1 MAVLG
6 SDHAIMRRLQGL
18 VVSRIVCLLGVRW
31 ASSVQRGQ
39 ISPIVQSIMVAARL
53 GGITSAEQYKVKKV
67 AGLKGDFYVLQQ
79 LQQTQNK
86 TAKQHRDTA
95 QALTMQFFEESNDSM
110 VDHIKASLFNVN
122 KPPKGEPWGPI
133 VPPDN
138 PIMVVMM
145 DLPPPTVN
153 GVNPALLPAIPGE
166 RAARRAV
173 RRVACGAGH
182 CDARGARRAARRA
195 HTSASCGA
203 SCAAHERVVRCAA
216 VTRAVTRSAPTHP
229 Q

>member
-1 MAVLG
+1 
-6 SDHAIMRRLQGL
+6 
-18 VVSRIVCLLGVRW
+18 VSRIVCVLGIRW

-39 ISPIVQSIMVAARL
+39 ISPIVQSIVVAARL
-53 GGITSAEQYKVKKV
+53 GGITSAEQYKEKKM

-95 QALTMQFFEESNDSM
+95 QALTMHFFEESNDSM

-122 KPPKGEPWGPI
+122 KPPKGEPWGSI

-138 PIMVVMM
+138 LIMVGMM

-153 GVNPALLPAIPGE
+153 GVHPAPLPAIPGE

-173 RRVACGAGH
+173 RRAACGAGH

-203 SCAAHERVVRCAA
+203 SCAAHVRCAA
-216 VTRAVTRSAPTHP
+216 VTRAVTRPAPTH
-229 Q
+229 QQ

>member
-1 MAVLG
+1 MAALG
-6 SDHAIMRRLQGL
+6 SDHAIMRRLQSL
-18 VVSRIVCLLGVRW
+18 TVSRIVCFLGIRW

-39 ISPIVQSIMVAARL
+39 ISPIVQSTVVAARL
-53 GGITSAEQYKVKKV
+53 GGITSAEQYKEKKV
-67 AGLKGDFYVLQQ
+67 AGLKGDFYLLQQ
-79 LQQTQNK
+79 VQQAQNK

-138 PIMVVMM
+138 PIMVGMM
-145 DLPPPTVN
+145 ELPPPTVN
-153 GVNPALLPAIPGE
+153 GVHPAPLPAIPGG

-173 RRVACGAGH
+173 RHAACGAGH
-182 CDARGARRAARRA
+182 CATVTRAARGARRGAHTHVRRAARPAPR
-195 HTSASCGA
+195 T
-203 SCAAHERVVRCAA
+203 CAA
-216 VTRAVTRSAPTHP
+216 P